1 MAGYDSHDEDYDG
14 NEQPKKRQK
23 RFAFQS
29 FAQRVA
35 KVGCQ
40 YMARCC
46 QDDGAS
52 AFVNLYYSLM

>member
-29 FAQRVA
+29 IAQRVA

-40 YMARCC
+40 CIAGCC
-46 QDDGAS
+46 QDDDAS
-52 AFVNLYYSLM
+52 DFVELYYSLM